1 MGNCNGKA
9 EIYSNRVQLQHNSY
23 KYLEATIFNEEA
35 QRTASTLESPQ
46 DSGNGLGWR
55 PPPHPDI

>member
-9 EIYSNRVQLQHNSY
+9 EIYSNRVQLQYNSY

-35 QRTASTLESPQ
+35 QRTASTLE
-46 DSGNGLGWR
+46 
-55 PPPHPDI
+55 